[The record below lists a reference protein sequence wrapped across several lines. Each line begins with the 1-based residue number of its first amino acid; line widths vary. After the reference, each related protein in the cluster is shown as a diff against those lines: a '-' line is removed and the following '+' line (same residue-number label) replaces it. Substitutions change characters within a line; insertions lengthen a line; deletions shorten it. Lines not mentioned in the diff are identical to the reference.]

1 MILHRKAATGATFR
15 SKVCARSAACL
26 AARVPDPATNAGK
39 NIIFN
44 NGEDDAKTNLVVPMA
59 GLAAAVVPANNEVE
73 LQFAADDTV
82 NRDDEAL
89 VEMRLWVPPD
99 HHEFGTAAAAAEP
112 NSKGELPS
120 AAQMLQKKVM
130 KAAGLASVTGDLIA
144 EFDEKSSMFL
154 APRGRFAIEMY
165 GNYMRLAGKTT
176 EFKVSY
182 SSIARFSY
190 LPKPNPLKSEVD
202 RFCIVISLDDPVKSG
217 QQRHAHLVLQV
228 DKAQHT
234 CVIHADEKTRAAD
247 FGGIA
252 AEVTDDLPKV
262 MATVFKHLTGKKVYL
277 PRKFSSA
284 LEHKGVKCSLKSS
297 DGLLFPLDKSF
308 MFIHKP
314 ATFIRFSEVST
325 VEFKRLQSTT
335 LDMHVQCRSVGGEP
349 GREFSF
355 IGIDAREKG
364 PLSSFCRDRGLNVIM
379 EASSEM
385 SGLATQSALNA
396 VLGDDDDS
404 EEDDSDFKDGGSV
417 SDGGDSEEGAS
428 ADGSGDEGAAASG
441 SGGDNSDDGSGSGGS
456 GGGSGSGSESDD
468 GDDDEGLDAEEAA
481 LLQAARKGKG
491 SKRSRKEGGSSS
503 GSKKKRA

>member
-1 MILHRKAATGATFR
+1 
-15 SKVCARSAACL
+15 
-26 AARVPDPATNAGK
+26 
-39 NIIFN
+39 
-44 NGEDDAKTNLVVPMA
+44 MA

-73 LQFAADDTV
+73 FQFAADDTV
-82 NRDDEAL
+82 SRDDEAL

-130 KAAGLASVTGDLIA
+130 KSAGLASVTGDLIA

-154 APRGRFAIEMY
+154 APRGRYAIEMY
-165 GNYMRLAGKTT
+165 GNYMRLAGKTN

-190 LPKPNPLKSEVD
+190 LPKPNPLKAEVD

-228 DKAQHT
+228 DNAPHT
-234 CVIHADEKTRAAD
+234 CTIHADEKARAAD

-252 AEVTDDLPKV
+252 AEISDDLPKV

-364 PLSSFCRDRGLNVIM
+364 PLSSFCKDRGLNVIM
-379 EASSEM
+379 EATDELGGAAS
-385 SGLATQSALNA
+385 QSALLA
-396 VLGDDDDS
+396 VLGEDEDS
-404 EEDDSDFKDGGSV
+404 EEADSDFKDGGSV
-417 SDGGDSEEGAS
+417 SDGQDSASSDEEA
-428 ADGSGDEGAAASG
+428 GSGA
-441 SGGDNSDDGSGSGGS
+441 GS
-456 GGGSGSGSESDD
+456 GGGGGGGGGSAGDGSSDDDSAQGSASESEDA
-468 GDDDEGLDAEEAA
+468 DDDEGLDADEAA
-481 LLQAARKGKG
+481 LLKAARKGKG
-491 SKRSRKEGGSSS
+491 SKRSRGGSSGGSS
-503 GSKKKRA
+503 GSKKSKS